1 MEYIRIVV
9 TCAAAIAA
17 GIMLGNSAV
26 VFFNRMPGKWL
37 CEYGKEPDEELAHP
51 TRQRINS
58 WPWKYFFS
66 CLFVMASIK
75 TAMDDPGYA
84 LISMITCWILTEMAI
99 ADARYMIVPDQLVI
113 LLMVAAVGF
122 VPYHDGGP
130 YEGVWGGLIGFG
142 VMLVT
147 ALLGRIIYRRAA
159 LGGGDIKVFG
169 ALGLC
174 TGVDGILSVFIL
186 STFLCAI
193 HMAWLL
199 MRKKAKR
206 RQQRPLIPYVAISSS
221 IYLVILHGI
230 GYNIMAYL

>member
-1 MEYIRIVV
+1 
-9 TCAAAIAA
+9 
-17 GIMLGNSAV
+17 
-26 VFFNRMPGKWL
+26 
-37 CEYGKEPDEELAHP
+37 
-51 TRQRINS
+51 
-58 WPWKYFFS
+58 
-66 CLFVMASIK
+66 MASIK